1 MPTLVLHG
9 ARDGDNLP
17 ETSADKS
24 ALFTAEYER
33 ISLPDAGHFPP
44 RETPDQV
51 ADLIFSHQGG
61 GRGLPKALSG
71 LQ

>member
-1 MPTLVLHG
+1 MRVPTLVLHS
-9 ARDGDNLP
+9 ARDGYNLP
-17 ETSADKS
+17 ETSANKS

-33 ISLPDAGHFPP
+33 IALPDAGHFPP

-61 GRGLPKALSG
+61 G
-71 LQ
+71 